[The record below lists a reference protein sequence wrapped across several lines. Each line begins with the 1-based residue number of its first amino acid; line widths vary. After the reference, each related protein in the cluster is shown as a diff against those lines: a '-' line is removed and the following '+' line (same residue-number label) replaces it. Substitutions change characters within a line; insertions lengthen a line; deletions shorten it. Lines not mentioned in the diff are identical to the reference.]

1 MSCATQQVGEPEA
14 LGLLLQVKDQCG
26 RGALAKS
33 LNKVLVEHI
42 RASLPNLRARLEE
55 ALEKTTTELKAYGD
69 TPPGQTTA
77 ARWAT
82 AIDIL
87 FVSFSRG
94 HMPCPNVGK

>member
-55 ALEKTTTELKAYGD
+55 ALEKTNTELKAYGD
-69 TPPGQTTA
+69 APPGQTTA

-82 AIDIL
+82 AIVIL
-87 FVSFSRG
+87 FLSFSRG
-94 HMPCPNVGK
+94 HMPCLNVGK